1 MRSLARYILSG
12 PFQAVTVVFFFAL
25 LSFVFP
31 FLIIFSG
38 GALALI
44 TLKVGARHAIR
55 ILLICVALVALS
67 TWLLLGNL
75 TAGPLIV
82 WISIVAV
89 AYMYQHF
96 QSLSIALQALT
107 IFGALL
113 TLLIAVL
120 FPDLQ
125 AEWLLYLTNLLEAI
139 KQGPSFQIMMQ
150 SANLSL
156 EQAEQYLPGIASLMT
171 GMVVAVYLLTVS
183 VTSSFG
189 GWWNDLL
196 DDAQAFHKEFVRFN
210 LGRTLAIAAALF
222 AVVAFSAKAAVFWQL
237 TIVCLSMFFLQ
248 GLGLA
253 HAVIG
258 AFSKPLLGFVTVYG
272 LLFIVTPQMML
283 VLASAGV
290 LDGFV
295 DFRKRF
301 MKSDRDMDNR
311 L

>member
-1 MRSLARYILSG
+1 
-12 PFQAVTVVFFFAL
+12 
-25 LSFVFP
+25 
-31 FLIIFSG
+31 
-38 GALALI
+38 
-44 TLKVGARHAIR
+44 
-55 ILLICVALVALS
+55 
-67 TWLLLGNL
+67 
-75 TAGPLIV
+75 
-82 WISIVAV
+82 
-89 AYMYQHF
+89 MYQHF

-107 IFGALL
+107 VFGALL

-183 VTSSFG
+183 VTLSFG

-222 AVVAFSAKAAVFWQL
+222 AVLAFGAKAAVFWQL
-237 TIVCLSMFFLQ
+237 FFLQ